1 MLPERHVASA
11 KTALAALCT
20 ALARVGVV
28 IPGGAEAVRQGK
40 FNGAVA
46 PALWRALHDLV
57 IVHTASY
64 AARQP
69 GPALGQLWTCIAEE
83 QVDDL
88 GALQCQAEEDCERG
102 RGIPPAAMR
111 VVLHQLQ
118 QWGCPEALLLSLRQ
132 DLRKASTASTN
143 ACSEVQVH
151 SQVPPPSATRH
162 LLLALGWLVHQGRVF
177 EQQLAAEGQALN
189 PWLDLLPPFTQD
201 SGCSPKVAAA
211 YAASLQQARSH
222 VAAVQA
228 ALPWQPATNA
238 KRSPPPAFGLDPFEH
253 QSWAAVGNRAHHVLM
268 LLGRA
273 RAHLFALQSSEDA
286 RCRLQHKLHEV
297 QEALSPLPSSRSA
310 PLTAYELHLALHPAL
325 LGQHQTALA
334 AATHALDGQQATA
347 AAATLF
353 FQWMESV
360 IDEDVKAHGH
370 SFTPTSHSSDS
381 QPTAFSSPAVASSTP
396 PTAKVMGGSSMLQSL
411 SSLPASNCP
420 TAARLL
426 SHLDTQLRRA
436 LKAAQPAIASHAS
449 SQRLAMYSAPQSPSP
464 AQETTLDLSHFHA
477 MAAAAIGNLSA
488 SKPNPPPSTLPS
500 QPDTPPTRCHT
511 PGHSSLTPPHTLLH
525 TGSGPWAITSDVQGP
540 LLAALMQAPSDSSA
554 TATALTLKRASSCCY
569 VTKAGGQGSCTAGGL
584 QPVDSQESWRGA
596 GLGLGVGQEAQGMG
610 SVEEETGRLVA
621 STLSVARKLARTR
634 AAHKQAMKGI
644 ADQLPDSFLVTG
656 L

>member
-1 MLPERHVASA
+1 MPLR
-11 KTALAALCT
+11 L
-20 ALARVGVV
+20 
-28 IPGGAEAVRQGK
+28 Q
-40 FNGAVA
+40 A

-83 QVDDL
+83 QVDGL

-143 ACSEVQVH
+143 ASSEVQVH

-162 LLLALGWLVHQGRVF
+162 LLLALGWLVYQGRVF

-189 PWLDLLPPFTQD
+189 PWLDLLPPFTQ
-201 SGCSPKVAAA
+201 A
-211 YAASLQQARSH
+211 
-222 VAAVQA
+222 
-228 ALPWQPATNA
+228 
-238 KRSPPPAFGLDPFEH
+238 
-253 QSWAAVGNRAHHVLM
+253 
-268 LLGRA
+268 
-273 RAHLFALQSSEDA
+273 
-286 RCRLQHKLHEV
+286 
-297 QEALSPLPSSRSA
+297 A

-334 AATHALDGQQATA
+334 AATQALAGQQATA

-353 FQWMESV
+353 FQV
-360 IDEDVKAHGH
+360 
-370 SFTPTSHSSDS
+370 
-381 QPTAFSSPAVASSTP
+381 VASSTP
-396 PTAKVMGGSSMLQSL
+396 PSAKVMGGSSMLQSL

-449 SQRLAMYSAPQSPSP
+449 SQRLAMYSAPQSHSP

-477 MAAAAIGNLSA
+477 MAAAAL
-488 SKPNPPPSTLPS
+488 
-500 QPDTPPTRCHT
+500 
-511 PGHSSLTPPHTLLH
+511 
-525 TGSGPWAITSDVQGP
+525 GP
-540 LLAALMQAPSDSSA
+540 LLAALTQAPSDSSA
-554 TATALTLKRASSCCY
+554 TATALTLKRASSCRY
-569 VTKAGGQGSCTAGGL
+569 VTRVGGQGPCTAGGL
-584 QPVDSQESWRGA
+584 QPVDRQEPWRGA
-596 GLGLGVGQEAQGMG
+596 GLGLGVGQEAQGVG

-621 STLSVARKLARTR
+621 STLSVARMLARTR